1 MVGFRGKKSMHEEV
15 IMSGFGGQGILLMGQ
30 LLCYAGMRE
39 RLNVT
44 WMPAYGPEM
53 RGGTANCTVIL
64 SSDRVG
70 SPVTLFPSSMVIM
83 NRASLDRFE
92 ASVKPGGILV
102 INTSLVDRE
111 VQRNDLKVLRIP
123 ANRIAEEADAPQ
135 AANMVALGAYVA
147 VTGIVHLDSVISA
160 LKWKI
165 PESRKKL
172 LLDNEEALKKG
183 MERVLAQTDPENG
196 K

>member
-1 MVGFRGKKSMHEEV
+1 MHEEV

-30 LLCYAGMRE
+30 LLCYAGMTE
-39 RLNVT
+39 GLKVT

-53 RGGTANCTVIL
+53 RGGTANCTVVL

-70 SPVTLFPSSMVIM
+70 SPVTLFPSSLVVM

-92 ASVKPGGILV
+92 ADLKRNGVLV
-102 INTSLVDRE
+102 INSSLVDRDLR
-111 VQRNDLKVLRIP
+111 RNDLRVIRVP
-123 ANRIAEEADAPQ
+123 ANRVAEEAKAPQ
-135 AANMVALGAYVA
+135 TANMVALGAYVA
-147 VTGIVHLDSVISA
+147 GTGVVSLESVISA
-160 LKWKI
+160 LRWKI

-172 LLDNEEALKKG
+172 LLDNEKALKRGAELVIKQIDHG
-183 MERVLAQTDPENG
+183 NG